1 MKKNYYSV
9 IGSLIGR
16 TYISPQDIQKYET
29 YKKGKEGERKF
40 LEILNSIDQLEFI
53 YDLQLQST
61 QNYQFDFIVITDKI
75 IYQFEIKNYFGK
87 YEFNNGNLICDNGFV
102 IKYPLAQ
109 LDRND
114 YILNKVL
121 DKLDIERTIKS
132 YIIFINGN
140 FSMKGKID
148 EETII
153 LPNQLNKVRHLLN
166 NNNSPN
172 NSIIKTTLQN
182 LHTPFEDDYH
192 QYPNYEFNK
201 LKPGIRC
208 TQCNNIID
216 TPLKNKKKIITC
228 TNCFNEIPRK
238 ELILNTL
245 DELMYLKGAPF
256 NMKEARKWCNGVHRN
271 TLSYIMKGHFKMITQ
286 GNTKV
291 YYK

>member
-1 MKKNYYSV
+1 
-9 IGSLIGR
+9 
-16 TYISPQDIQKYET
+16 
-29 YKKGKEGERKF
+29 
-40 LEILNSIDQLEFI
+40 
-53 YDLQLQST
+53 
-61 QNYQFDFIVITDKI
+61 
-75 IYQFEIKNYFGK
+75 
-87 YEFNNGNLICDNGFV
+87 
-102 IKYPLAQ
+102 
-109 LDRND
+109 
-114 YILNKVL
+114 
-121 DKLDIERTIKS
+121 
-132 YIIFINGN
+132 
-140 FSMKGKID
+140 
-148 EETII
+148 
-153 LPNQLNKVRHLLN
+153 NKVRHLLK

-228 TNCFNEIPRK
+228 SNCFNEIPRK

-271 TLSYIMKGHFKMITQ
+271 TLSYIMKEHFNMITQ